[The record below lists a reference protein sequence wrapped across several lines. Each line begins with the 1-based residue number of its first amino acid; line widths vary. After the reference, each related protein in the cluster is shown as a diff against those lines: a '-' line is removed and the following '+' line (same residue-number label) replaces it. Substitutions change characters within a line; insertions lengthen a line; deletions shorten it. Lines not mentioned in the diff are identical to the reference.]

1 MAVGAGL
8 GGAALLGAGAAAVG
22 AGLQALDGDGLVAA
36 LDRLHKGQR
45 NGNLHIRPLDRGVGV
60 AGAGAAA
67 KAPKAAPAE
76 EALEDIAD
84 IVKAEARRSAVTA
97 GPAAVRGGV
106 ARVDAGKAELIVPAA
121 LFGVGED
128 LIGLPGLLELGLG
141 LLIPRVQVRVILFGQ
156 GTIGLFDLIIGGLA
170 GHAKHLIVISFLC
183 QTRTPP
189 SPADPG
195 GHCLL

>member
-1 MAVGAGL
+1 MILPLPPQRGQGAHRLHDAERRTLLDGDLAGAVAVGAGF

-60 AGAGAAA
+60 AGASAAA

-97 GPAAVRGGV
+97 GPAAVDGGV

-121 LFGVGED
+121 LFGIGEN

-141 LLIPRVQVRVILFGQ
+141 LLIPGFRSG
-156 GTIGLFDLIIGGLA
+156 
-170 GHAKHLIVISFLC
+170 
-183 QTRTPP
+183 
-189 SPADPG
+189 
-195 GHCLL
+195 